1 MKKIF
6 YLAIILCAV
15 AFLSACGQQST
26 TSSSI
31 QKEAQKIQ
39 QKVEQANAGIVV
51 PQNLKKCGPAAI
63 YFTEKNEY
71 GMPYDCDHY
80 AQKPVCD
87 YYKRVTGTG
96 NEEIGIAQFD
106 NECAACHW
114 YGSDG
119 ILKTGKTTTTDLGY
133 TDGECTQGIYHK

>member
-1 MKKIF
+1 MKKILF
-6 YLAIILCAV
+6 LAVILCAIIV
-15 AFLSACGQQST
+15 LSSCGQKSAQEQS
-26 TSSSI
+26 I
-31 QKEAQKIQ
+31 MQEGKNIQ

-87 YYKRVTGTG
+87 YYQRVTGTG

-106 NECAACHW
+106 NECAVCHW

-133 TDGECTQGIYHK
+133 TEGECTQGIYQK